1 VKSITEDILSWSKDF
16 LEKPNKHL
24 NGYPVCPYAKKT
36 RINKKIRIVE
46 HHNTDTLLEKIV
58 EECNNFTSN
67 NNKICIV
74 ACNNMY
80 VTADELHDY
89 VHALNH
95 VYVPQDVY
103 LMASHPED
111 AEEEIDFLQDTEWES
126 DNEFFM
132 ILIQPFVELEKASAT
147 LKKTDYYNNW
157 EEDYYRGTVC
167 KREQYRKLYENRKSN
182 MA

>member
-89 VHALNH
+89 IHALNH

-111 AEEEIDFLQDTEWES
+111 AEEEIMPRTLTKKQKKIDVAK
-126 DNEFFM
+126 
-132 ILIQPFVELEKASAT
+132 PFGKITGAD
-147 LKKTDYYNNW
+147 LKKL
-157 EEDYYRGTVC
+157 G
-167 KREQYRKLYENRKSN
+167 KKKKKKKK
-182 MA
+182 